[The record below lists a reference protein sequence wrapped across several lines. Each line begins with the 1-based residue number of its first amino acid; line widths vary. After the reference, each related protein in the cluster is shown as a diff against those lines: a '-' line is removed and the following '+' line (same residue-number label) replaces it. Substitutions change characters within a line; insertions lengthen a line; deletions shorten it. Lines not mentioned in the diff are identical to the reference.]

1 VDGGQ
6 PRLGLL
12 FSYFLIGKLCRKNPK
27 FPVKFPDQEII
38 MSRQIHSPQDLG
50 RIVRE
55 TRKRLKLTQPQ
66 LALAANV
73 GVRFIVEMEAGK
85 STLRLENILRVLQ
98 ALGGVLSVEGMDSL
112 VGKLNENSPHNPES
126 EKNTDTLIPL

>member
-6 PRLGLL
+6 PRLVLL
-12 FSYFLIGKLCRKNPK
+12 FNYFPIRKLCRKNRK
-27 FPVKFPDQEII
+27 FPVKFPDQEIL
-38 MSRQIHSPQDLG
+38 MSAQIQKPEDLG
-50 RIVRE
+50 RLVRE

-73 GVRFIVEMEAGK
+73 GVRFIVELEAGK

-98 ALGGVLSVEGMDSL
+98 ALGGVLCLEGMDSFINAPNRMTPKTA
-112 VGKLNENSPHNPES
+112 VRT
-126 EKNTDTLIPL
+126 NTSLP

>member
-6 PRLGLL
+6 PRLVLL
-12 FSYFLIGKLCRKNPK
+12 FNYFPIRKLGRKNRK
-27 FPVKFPDQEII
+27 FPVKFPDQEIL
-38 MSRQIHSPQDLG
+38 MSTPIQKPEDLG
-50 RIVRE
+50 RLVRE

-73 GVRFIVEMEAGK
+73 GVRFIVELEAGK

-98 ALGGVLSVEGMDSL
+98 ALGGVLCLEGMDSFI
-112 VGKLNENSPHNPES
+112 NAPN
-126 EKNTDTLIPL
+126 